1 MRFCRPA
8 LLLPLLSGAFIA
20 LCPLT
25 AQEAAPVTR
34 DSSPRDAAP
43 PAISYRNDIVPA
55 ITRAGCNLGACH
67 GAQTGKGELLL
78 SLRGEDPVKDH
89 AAMVKSFV
97 NLTEPEKSYLLRK
110 ATLDVKHEGGKRF
123 ENDSETYRLVRQWIA
138 EGAPLDLPGEPQLVK
153 LTATPD
159 ERVIFAPEEN
169 LEIEVT
175 AHFSDG
181 TTRDVNRWAIYEP
194 STLNLEV
201 DDEGRVKSLRPGET
215 TVNIRYLGM
224 QAPVKLAF
232 VPERPGFAWSNP
244 PTFNFIDESLH
255 AKWQTLRI
263 NPSEVCDD
271 AAFVRRATLDL
282 IGLIPTEAEA
292 KKFVSDPDPQKR
304 AKLVDALLARP
315 EFADFW
321 AMKWAD
327 LLRVEEK
334 VLDSKGV
341 AKFHGWIRQ
350 SIAENKPVDQFVREI
365 LSSLGSTYEVAPA
378 NYYRALRAPEDRAE
392 AVSQI
397 FLGVRMNC
405 AKCHNHPFEK
415 WTMDQY
421 YEFAAVFDGM
431 DYDIKENKRFDSN
444 DKNNFV
450 GEQVVKFVEKR
461 DLKNPRS
468 GKAPSPKLLGETATL
483 PIDEKRLAALGQWLT
498 SAEHPLFARVQANRI
513 WFHLMGRGIVDP
525 IDDFRTTNP
534 PVNPALLDA
543 LTADFVKSG
552 FDLRH
557 AIRTICASRAYQL
570 DSLPNE
576 TNADDEINFARNLP
590 RRLGAEQL
598 LDSVHLAVGA
608 TATFEGYEKPMRAAQ
623 IPGVQALYRPKKPT
637 TGDTFVHL
645 FGKPPRLTN
654 SDTERTYD
662 TSLAQVFELTS
673 GRTLNELLTKPENSL
688 GTLLKTPKSDTE
700 LVETLYWT
708 ILTRPPG
715 DYERTATAD
724 YLGKSENRR
733 EALEDITWSLLNAKE
748 FLLRR

>member
-1 MRFCRPA
+1 MRFYRSEHLLA
-8 LLLPLLSGAFIA
+8 LLFGSYVGS
-20 LCPLT
+20 CPLA
-25 AQEAAPVTR
+25 AQEAVPLTR
-34 DSSPRDAAP
+34 DPSPPFTAP
-43 PAISYRNDIVPA
+43 GAISYRNDVVPA

-78 SLRGEDPVKDH
+78 SLRGEDPLKDH
-89 AAMVKSFV
+89 AAMVGKFV
-97 NLTEPEKSYLLRK
+97 NLTEPAKSYLLRK

-123 ENDSETYRLVRQWIA
+123 ETGSESYELIRQWIA
-138 EGAPLDLPGEPQLVK
+138 EGAPLDLPGEPHPVK
-153 LTATPD
+153 LTATPE
-159 ERVIFAPEEN
+159 ERVVFAPEAS

-181 TTRDVNRWAIYEP
+181 TIRNVNRWAIYEP

-201 DDEGRVKSLRPGET
+201 DDLGRVNSLRPGET
-215 TVNIRYLGM
+215 TVNIRYLGL

-232 VPERPGFAWSNP
+232 VADRPDFTWSNP
-244 PTFNFIDESLH
+244 PAFNFIDEALYT
-255 AKWQTLRI
+255 KWRTLRI
-263 NPSEVCDD
+263 NPSEICDD
-271 AAFVRRATLDL
+271 GTFIRRASLDL
-282 IGLIPTEAEA
+282 IGLIPTETEA

-304 AKLVDALLARP
+304 AKLVDALLARS

-327 LLRVEEK
+327 LLRLEEK

-341 AKFHGWIRQ
+341 AEFHGWIRQ
-350 SIAENKPVDQFVREI
+350 SIAENKPIDQFVREI
-365 LSSLGSTYEVAPA
+365 LGSLGSTYEVAPA
-378 NYYRALRAPEDRAE
+378 NYYRALRTPEDRSE
-392 AVSQI
+392 AVAQI

-431 DYDIKENKRFDSN
+431 DYDIKENKRFDTN

-450 GEQVVKFVEKR
+450 GEQVVKFVDKR
-461 DLKNPRS
+461 DLKNPRT
-468 GKAPSPKLLGETATL
+468 GEAPVPKLLGKTETL
-483 PIDEKRLAALGQWLT
+483 PIDANRLTALGEWLT

-525 IDDFRTTNP
+525 IDDFRATNP

-557 AIRTICASRAYQL
+557 IIRTIGASRAYQL

-598 LDSVHLAVGA
+598 LDSVHLAMGS
-608 TATFEGYEKPMRAAQ
+608 TTTFEGYDRPMRAAQ

-637 TGDTFVHL
+637 TGDTFIHL

-654 SDTERTYD
+654 SDTERTSE

-673 GRTLNELLTKPENSL
+673 GRTLNELLTKTGNSL
-688 GTLLKTPKSDTE
+688 GTLLESKKSDTE
-700 LVETLYWT
+700 LIDSLYWS
-708 ILTRPPG
+708 ILTRAP
-715 DYERTATAD
+715 DNEERTATAD

>member
-1 MRFCRPA
+1 MRICPPSLFTTLLAGGVA
-8 LLLPLLSGAFIA
+8 LAS
-20 LCPLT
+20 PLT
-25 AQEAAPVTR
+25 AQDASPVPR
-34 DSSPRDAAP
+34 DSSLP
-43 PAISYRNDIVPA
+43 PAAAGSISYRNDIVPV

-67 GAQTGKGELLL
+67 GAQTGKGEFLL
-78 SLRGEDPVKDH
+78 SLRGENPVKDH

-97 NLTEPEKSYLLRK
+97 NRTDPEKSFLLRK
-110 ATLDVKHEGGKRF
+110 ATLDVKHEGGMRF
-123 ENDSETYRLVRQWIA
+123 EADSESYRLVNQWIA
-138 EGAPLDLPGEPQLVK
+138 EGAILDLPGEPSLVK

-159 ERVIFAPEEN
+159 ERVIFAPEES
-169 LEIEVT
+169 LRIEVT

-181 TTRDVNRWAIYEP
+181 STRDVNRWAIYEP

-201 DDEGRVKSLRPGET
+201 DTEGFVKSLRPGET
-215 TVNIRYLGM
+215 TVNIRYLGL

-232 VPERPGFAWSNP
+232 VPDRPGFVWSNP
-244 PTFNFIDESLH
+244 PAHNFIDEALY

-271 AAFVRRATLDL
+271 ATFLRRASLDL

-304 AKLVDALLARP
+304 AKLVDALLTRP
-315 EFADFW
+315 ELADFW

-350 SIAENKPVDQFVREI
+350 SIVENKPLDHFVREI

-392 AVSQI
+392 AVAQI
-397 FLGVRMNC
+397 FLGTRMNC

-415 WTMDQY
+415 WTMDNY
-421 YEFAAVFDGM
+421 YEFAAVFDGI
-431 DYDIKENKRFDSN
+431 DYDIKENKPFDKN

-450 GEQVVKFVEKR
+450 GEQVVKLVEKR
-461 DLKNPRS
+461 DLKDPRT
-468 GKAPSPKLLGETATL
+468 GKAPPAKLLGESATL
-483 PIDEKRLAALGQWLT
+483 VSDEKRLTALGQWLT
-498 SAEHPLFARVQANRI
+498 SAEHPLFAQVQANRI
-513 WFHLMGRGIVDP
+513 WFHLMGRGIVEP
-525 IDDFRTTNP
+525 IDDFRATNP
-534 PVNPALLDA
+534 PVNPALLEA

-557 AIRTICASRAYQL
+557 TIRTICASRAYQL

-598 LDSVHLAVGA
+598 LDSVHLAMGVP
-608 TATFEGYEKPMRAAQ
+608 ATFEGYDKPMRATQ

-637 TGDTFVHL
+637 AGDNFVHL

-673 GRTLNELLTKPENSL
+673 GRTLNELLTNPKNAL
-688 GTLLKTPKSDTE
+688 VTLLESQKSDAE
-700 LVETLYWT
+700 LVESLYWSL
-708 ILTRPPG
+708 LTRAPG

-724 YLGKSENRR
+724 YLAKTEKRR